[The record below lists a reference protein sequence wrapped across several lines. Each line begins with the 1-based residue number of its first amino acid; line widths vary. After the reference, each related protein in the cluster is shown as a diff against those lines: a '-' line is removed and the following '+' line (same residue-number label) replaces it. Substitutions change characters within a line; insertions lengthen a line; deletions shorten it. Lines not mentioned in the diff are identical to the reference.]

1 MVPNKAEEC
10 LTSLIQPKPPLTAEE
25 RISTFGPSDSTLNLV
40 DDSVDG
46 VEVNVKDLDSEG
58 RAVVVDIRLFRA
70 YQCLLSEYWHR
81 NQ

>member
-10 LTSLIQPKPPLTAEE
+10 FTGLIQPKPPLTTEE

-58 RAVVVDIRLFRA
+58 RAVVVDVGLFPA
-70 YQCLLSEYWHR
+70 YQCLMYEY
-81 NQ
+81 